1 MLNKVK
7 SSLLFRI
14 CYMHRKRKGKK
25 DYSISYAFL
34 FSLSQGSGRLRI
46 RCVDQA
52 VFKLRVSPAYAS
64 RPKAAGIRGMYYH
77 ISCT

>member
-1 MLNKVK
+1 MENLKNSNVK
-7 SSLLFRI
+7 QSKELIAVQI
-14 CYMHRKRKGKK
+14 CYMHKKRKGKK

-64 RPKAAGIRGMYYH
+64 RP
-77 ISCT
+77 